1 MTGGS
6 DGGSEVEQ
14 LLVRPEEG
22 ARAINVSRATFY
34 AMLARGEIPS
44 VTIGRSR
51 RIPAEALR
59 RWVATRVAEQTG
71 SAAPSAGDRNA
82 A

>member
-1 MTGGS
+1 MN
-6 DGGSEVEQ
+6 VEQ

-22 ARAINVSRATFY
+22 ARAINVSRAKFY

-51 RIPAEALR
+51 RIPTEALR
-59 RWVATRVAEQTG
+59 RWVETQLLEQTG
-71 SAAPSAGDRNA
+71 EAKPIGDDQSA
-82 A
+82 